1 MTNQKEINDIA
12 KEVVEVLEY
21 FDEDFLS
28 KIPEEVRKS
37 FQKLSENSTINI
49 EIDKNKSLS
58 EQNIS
63 KETKDFIAILY
74 YEYVADEDE
83 KKEMVKVWNEN
94 EELYQESLNQNIVVN
109 SIFHDDLS
117 DTQKDI
123 LQEEKKEMV
132 VYQTQNVF
140 QKIVSFLKNIFKR

>member
-94 EELYQESLNQNIVVN
+94 EELYQESLKQNIVVN

>member
-28 KIPEEVRKS
+28 KIPEGVRKS

-49 EIDKNKSLS
+49 EIDKNKSLR

-74 YEYVADEDE
+74 YEYIADEDE

-94 EELYQESLNQNIVVN
+94 EKLYQESLKQNVVVN

-117 DTQKDI
+117 DTQKDMPE
-123 LQEEKKEMV
+123 EEKKEMV

-140 QKIVSFLKNIFKR
+140 QKIISFLKNIFKR